1 MYRRG
6 RSEEQYLK
14 STVLSSLCKVKQL
27 HMRAVHFS
35 KLKNAV
41 FSFQCIF
48 LTLFVRL
55 TRLHVPHGLHT
66 RSLHNIGDMVSQAKI
81 NEHDLQWL
89 LSAIQNHNILRLY
102 MSMDDF
108 QGLEQEQRCG
118 QLESHKCVLTKHI
131 CAN

>member
-6 RSEEQYLK
+6 WSEEQYLK

-27 HMRAVHFS
+27 HMRAFIIQNLKMQFS
-35 KLKNAV
+35 A
-41 FSFQCIF
+41 FCAYF

-66 RSLHNIGDMVSQAKI
+66 WSLHNIGDMVSQAKI

-89 LSAIQNHNILRLY
+89 LSAIQNHNILRVY

-108 QGLEQEQRCG
+108 QGLEQEQHCG